1 MAVAATV
8 MMAFGV
14 ILYGFSIFVTD
25 TAAGRDFSK
34 TVLSLAYGGSV
45 VVGGLLAVPIGTW
58 ADRRGIRY
66 ILMAGGAFAAAGMVA
81 FAAAREP
88 WHVIGAWWLLIGPA
102 SAMLFYEIAFV
113 ALDQW
118 CHPRDLPRALG
129 LVTLI
134 GGLAGI
140 IFIPG
145 TEWLVSILDWRSTA
159 VVLGIAVMTT
169 ALLTSVAALRGMP
182 APEVSE
188 QPRGPG
194 RLRRRLVSDRRFT
207 IHTAAMVLV
216 FFAVQGLI
224 AHRVAVFDEAGFDIG
239 TVAAWAAAASAL
251 SLPGRWLAPLLA
263 TRFSSSNVQA
273 ATTVLLAA
281 GTVLMLDG
289 SAGWQMAGHFA
300 LFGLAF
306 GAFLPLRAMTM
317 SEWFSGSRYGATM
330 GSQWTIVTIVGA
342 SGPVVT
348 GLLRDATA
356 EYTVA
361 IAVLVAALAAAAV
374 LLIVVARIPAPEPE
388 ATTAPTK

>member
-1 MAVAATV
+1 MV
-8 MMAFGV
+8 AFGV
-14 ILYGFSIFVTD
+14 ILYGFSIFVTT
-25 TAAGRDFSK
+25 TAAGADFSK
-34 TVLSLAYGGSV
+34 SVLSVAYGGSV
-45 VVGGLLAVPIGTW
+45 LVGGLLAVPIGVW
-58 ADRRGIRY
+58 ADRQGVRS
-66 ILMAGGAFAAAGMVA
+66 ILAIGGLLAGSGMWLFSVA
-81 FAAAREP
+81 QTP
-88 WHVIGAWWLLIGPA
+88 WHVVAAWWLFIGPG
-102 SAMLFYEIAFV
+102 SAMLFYEVAFI

-118 CHPRDLPRALG
+118 CLPGDRPRALG

-145 TEWLVSILDWRSTA
+145 TGWLVDLLEWRQAAAILGSLVALTA
-159 VVLGIAVMTT
+159 LVAAAAVLGGLDTPR
-169 ALLTSVAALRGMP
+169 TSTPSTKRG
-182 APEVSE
+182 EL
-188 QPRGPG
+188 Q
-194 RLRRRLVSDRRFT
+194 RRLARDRRFT
-207 IHTAAMVLV
+207 LHTAAMVLV

-356 EYTVA
+356 EYTAA

-374 LLIVVARIPAPEPE
+374 LLIFVARIPAPEPD